1 MYLSDGLLT
10 PRCGSFATITSP
22 LAVKLPLIAQL
33 LLPGEFSRAP
43 RLAET
48 CASTQES

>member
-1 MYLSDGLLT
+1 MYRSDGLFT
-10 PRCGSFATITSP
+10 PRWGSFATITSP
-22 LAVKLPLIAQL
+22 LAVRLPLIVQL

-48 CASTQES
+48 RASTQES